1 MNNKQETRNRNQ
13 ETMIVR
19 AESSVIG
26 QSVRKMQLVT
36 SAISGMTPAAAVE
49 ILRFMDKKAAE
60 PIGKTIQ
67 QAIANATNNLKIAE
81 SSFGRLLVELQEGPT
96 MKRWRMGS
104 RGRTKPI
111 LKRTGKIVVKLF
123 VKNNEQ
129 KTNNNKQR
137 TKKQK
142 RSLLFDF

>member
-1 MNNKQETRNRNQ
+1 MNKRKEIDHKKSREEGSHFAEQEP
-13 ETMIVR
+13 IVVR
-19 AESSVIG
+19 AESSVIR

-36 SAISGMTPAAAVE
+36 RAISGMSPAAAVE
-49 ILRFMDKKAAE
+49 VLRFMDKKAAE
-60 PIGKTIQ
+60 PIKKTIQ
-67 QAIANATNNLKIAE
+67 QVIANATNNLKIAE

-123 VKNNEQ
+123 A
-129 KTNNNKQR
+129 
-137 TKKQK
+137 KKGEK
-142 RSLLFDF
+142 

>member
-1 MNNKQETRNRNQ
+1 MNRKQKTPARIAFSAADAGGENKES
-13 ETMIVR
+13 MPLVVR

-36 SAISGMTPAAAVE
+36 RAISGMTPAAAVE
-49 ILRFMDKKAAE
+49 ILQFMDKKAAGE
-60 PIGKTIQ
+60 IAKTIQ
-67 QAIANATNNLKIAE
+67 QVIANATNNLKIAE
-81 SSFGRLLVELQEGPT
+81 NSFGRLLVELQEGPT

-123 VKNNEQ
+123 VKKGE
-129 KTNNNKQR
+129 K
-137 TKKQK
+137 
-142 RSLLFDF
+142 

>member
-1 MNNKQETRNRNQ
+1 MNKKQEIGNKGLASLKERSGQ
-13 ETMIVR
+13 ETIIVR
-19 AESSVIG
+19 AESSVIR

-36 SAISGMTPAAAVE
+36 RAISGMTPAAAVE
-49 ILRFMDKKAAE
+49 ILRFMDKKAAG
-60 PIGKTIQ
+60 PIRKTIQ
-67 QAIANATNNLKIAE
+67 QVIANATNNLKIAE

-123 VKNNEQ
+123 VKKGE
-129 KTNNNKQR
+129 K
-137 TKKQK
+137 
-142 RSLLFDF
+142 

>member
-19 AESSVIG
+19 AESSVTR

-36 SAISGMTPAAAVE
+36 RAISGMTPATAVE
-49 ILRFMDKKAAE
+49 VLRFMDKRAAE
-60 PIGKTIQ
+60 PIAKTIQ

-123 VKNNEQ
+123 IKNNEQ
-129 KTNNNKQR
+129 KTVNSKQSTGGNK
-137 TKKQK
+137 
-142 RSLLFDF
+142 